1 MTNEQRQLESEAME
15 VLEMLEDM
23 VEYVCKEH
31 TISGEKVYFLI
42 NELSRIKLNELPMA
56 AGTAA
61 LEMETGAAA
70 LLVNHKRRPNENP
83 PPGTQMRCPCP
94 APASR

>member
-1 MTNEQRQLESEAME
+1 MTNEQQQLEYEASE

-42 NELSRIKLNELPMA
+42 HELSRIKLQEFPQDS
-56 AGTAA
+56 
-61 LEMETGAAA
+61 E
-70 LLVNHKRRPNENP
+70 VN
-83 PPGTQMRCPCP
+83 
-94 APASR
+94 